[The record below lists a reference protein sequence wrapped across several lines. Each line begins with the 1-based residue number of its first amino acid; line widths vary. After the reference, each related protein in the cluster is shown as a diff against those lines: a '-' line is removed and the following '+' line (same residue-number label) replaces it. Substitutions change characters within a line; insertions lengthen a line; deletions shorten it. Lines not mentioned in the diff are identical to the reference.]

1 MKIVEYLLGPYDSG
15 KTPSWIDDGGHFVN
29 PADSTMVGATTHKK
43 IPQEINILTA
53 QQLEDRQVAIHNITP
68 MIKHPDEPG
77 GDFREMTEAEVR
89 TTVQNWIA
97 ER

>member
-1 MKIVEYLLGPYDSG
+1 MRILEYLLESG
-15 KTPSWIDDGGHFVN
+15 RCPSWVEDGGYFKN
-29 PADSTMVGATTHKK
+29 PADSTMIGATRDNPGWELPSTAT
-43 IPQEINILTA
+43 ILTA

-89 TTVQNWIA
+89 TAVQNWIA